1 MLQFIAV
8 GRMVKD
14 VELKGAEGTVG
25 VFTLA
30 TTIPEKDEEGK
41 RKTEFLNCVCFGKT
55 AENLA
60 KYTQKGDLISVKG
73 YPKTE
78 KYEKDNQVHYTI
90 KFYIQN
96 IEYLVTKHREQEEP
110 VTDYS
115 LPATL
120 EQAEKV
126 PVTNCTEEEQTVI
139 NSFVDNI

>member
-8 GRMVKD
+8 GRMVQD

-78 KYEKDNQVHYTI
+78 SYQKENQTHYVT
-90 KFYIQN
+90 KFYISD
-96 IEYLVTKHREQEEP
+96 IEYLTAK
-110 VTDYS
+110 
-115 LPATL
+115 
-120 EQAEKV
+120 K
-126 PVTNCTEEEQTVI
+126 
-139 NSFVDNI
+139 